1 MLYLTLTVL
10 IPVSHY
16 LIGKRYVQLGGYM
29 FNDDV
34 MAICPSCASASVSI
48 DKTHIRCLDCEFE
61 EPLIILAA
69 DDRNSAVTEIQ
80 KQNMIVVLRR
90 WQFAG

>member
-1 MLYLTLTVL
+1 
-10 IPVSHY
+10 
-16 LIGKRYVQLGGYM
+16 M

-34 MAICPSCASASVSI
+34 IAICPSCASSSVSI

-61 EPLIILAA
+61 ESLLILAA
-69 DDRNSAVTEIQ
+69 DERNSAVTEIQ